1 MALLCVQGDCSATD
15 PYADYQGTL
24 RGVMDG
30 GCDIAFTKHTVPMQ
44 YAKDGS
50 EPAQWATKNKVGA
63 RSTSAINTQK
73 ACGSGSTW
81 H

>member
-1 MALLCVQGDCSATD
+1 VALLCVQGDCSATD
-15 PYADYQGTL
+15 PYADYEGTL

-63 RSTSAINTQK
+63 SGLGFNKWQSTGCPAL
-73 ACGSGSTW
+73 
-81 H
+81 